1 MKDIDKFLTKQE
13 KRIEKLKKKYSTK
26 ESEETKKPEEVKEEK
41 KSKKRLIYI
50 CIIFVFLFLTY
61 LFYRDLSLGLAGFLE
76 FFYNL
81 FNFNI
86 FNDCPKSGPTDFVS

>member
-1 MKDIDKFLTKQE
+1 MKDIDKFLIKQE
-13 KRIEKLKKKYSTK
+13 KRIEKLKKKYSVK
-26 ESEETKKPEEVKEEK
+26 ESQEPKKTEEVKEEK
-41 KSKKRLIYI
+41 KSKKTLIYFSII
-50 CIIFVFLFLTY
+50 CVLTLSIFLFY
-61 LFYRDLSLGLAGFLE
+61 SQLSLGLTGFLE